1 MKSVLESYLEYL
13 NETVLTPNRLLKW
26 LKTFRGTPAELQ
38 KVIDNKIRMLDAKKA
53 TIEKM
58 GKLRKIDNDKAFDRL
73 DITTDKWELM
83 SITPQIETLTTG
95 SQYAYDGGDRF
106 YFEKDATQR
115 CYYVDMITNTVNGA
129 GQYPYAAGTAV
140 IGNRMEIF
148 KTPDGLKYLLI
159 NRPSQAEM
167 FRQLLFY

>member
-58 GKLRKIDNDKAFDRL
+58 GKLRKIDNDKAFAMIRNIEVSKNNWRDLRKEHEWHTGDFHKAL
-73 DITTDKWELM
+73 DKM
-83 SITPQIETLTTG
+83 
-95 SQYAYDGGDRF
+95 
-106 YFEKDATQR
+106 
-115 CYYVDMITNTVNGA
+115 
-129 GQYPYAAGTAV
+129 
-140 IGNRMEIF
+140 
-148 KTPDGLKYLLI
+148 LKKNLKKK
-159 NRPSQAEM
+159 
-167 FRQLLFY
+167 